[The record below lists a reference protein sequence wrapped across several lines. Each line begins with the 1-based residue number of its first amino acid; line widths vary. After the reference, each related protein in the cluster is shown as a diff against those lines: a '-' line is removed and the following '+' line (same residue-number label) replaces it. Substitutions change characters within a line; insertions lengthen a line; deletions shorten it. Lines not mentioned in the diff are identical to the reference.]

1 MPVTTSAVAAANRIQ
16 GLGNDYISTESSGSS
31 NISQASSYLSSLVSN
46 IHTSVMGDGLDAKYE
61 GKLNSCCWWW
71 WCWWRW

>member
-1 MPVTTSAVAAANRIQ
+1 
-16 GLGNDYISTESSGSS
+16 
-31 NISQASSYLSSLVSN
+31 
-46 IHTSVMGDGLDAKYE
+46 MGDGLDAKYE

>member
-16 GLGNDYISTESSGSS
+16 GLGNDYISQESSSNSNSS
-31 NISQASSYLSSLVSN
+31 NSNSMSQASSYLSSFVSN

-61 GKLNSCCWWW
+61 GKLYSY
-71 WCWWRW
+71 